1 MLKIGVL
8 KIELLKLGKTDFT
21 KEYLNERT
29 KAHFEMNKI
38 VLIPQGIKEPQL
50 YQ

>member
-1 MLKIGVL
+1 ML
-8 KIELLKLGKTDFT
+8 KIELLMLGKAVFI
-21 KEYLNERT
+21 KEYLNKRT

-38 VLIPQGIKEPQL
+38 VLISQGIKEPQL

>member
-1 MLKIGVL
+1 M
-8 KIELLKLGKTDFT
+8 ELLKLGKVIFI

-29 KAHFEMNKI
+29 KAHFEMNKTI
-38 VLIPQGIKEPQL
+38 LISQGIKEPQL